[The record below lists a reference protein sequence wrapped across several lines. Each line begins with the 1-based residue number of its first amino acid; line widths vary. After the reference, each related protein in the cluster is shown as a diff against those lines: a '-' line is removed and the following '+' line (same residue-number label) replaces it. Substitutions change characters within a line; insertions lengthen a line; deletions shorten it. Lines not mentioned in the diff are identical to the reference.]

1 MVVIINRGWSVR
13 STGRR
18 IWLQAAALGLV
29 ARAPLVM
36 AAPALP
42 KRNRA
47 GAVNFVAGEPQ
58 VVDGSNRRPL
68 TVGTVVFGGQTIE
81 TGPDT
86 EVHVVLD
93 DGGFLAVRPK
103 TRLQI
108 TDVKMLGDVNDS
120 LALTLVQGALRS
132 ITGWVG
138 KLDRSRYRVTAGTA
152 TIGIRGTD
160 HEVSMVP
167 EGEAPAG
174 ERAGVHN
181 WVHEGGTTLHNMAG
195 AVDIE
200 PGRAAFMDHVGSRPQ
215 ALNETPQYLR
225 RWTGRHEAR
234 VARHAERIRE
244 HIETR
249 MRKRG
254 MLKGNERLE
263 DVIERHSKLR
273 EELLEKRQPLKSET
287 ERNGTDPAGERGERG
302 ERLKEK
308 RKERLQALHEKA
320 PHHGK
325 HRTQAD

>member
-1 MVVIINRGWSVR
+1 MVVDVR
-13 STGRR
+13 QGFKASGLGRR
-18 IWLQAAALGLV
+18 IWLQAAAVGMV
-29 ARAPLVM
+29 ARVPTVLATPV
-36 AAPALP
+36 PP

-58 VVDGSNRRPL
+58 VLDGSNRRPL
-68 TVGTVVFGGQTIE
+68 AVGAVVYGGQTIE
-81 TGPDT
+81 TGSDT
-86 EVHVVLD
+86 EVHVFLD

-108 TDVKMLGDVNDS
+108 SEVKMLGDVDDS
-120 LALTLVQGALRS
+120 LVLTLIQGAMRS

-160 HEVSMVP
+160 HEVSLVP
-167 EGEAPAG
+167 EGQAPAG
-174 ERAGVHN
+174 ENAGVHN
-181 WVHEGGTTLHNMAG
+181 WVHEGGTSLHNNAG

-200 PGRAAFMDHVGSRPQ
+200 PGRAAFMDHLGGSPQ
-215 ALNETPQYLR
+215 ALSEIPPYLR
-225 RWTGRHEAR
+225 RWTGRNEGR

-244 HIETR
+244 HIEAR

-254 MLKGNERLE
+254 MLKGNERIE
-263 DVIERHSKLR
+263 DVIERHGKLR
-273 EELLEKRQPLKSET
+273 DRIRDRRQKLKSDAINE
-287 ERNGTDPAGERGERG
+287 GADKAPGHPG
-302 ERLKEK
+302 RLDTF
-308 RKERLQALHEKA
+308 RKERAQALHDKA